1 MDKWY
6 ICIYTNKLKLEDI
19 KKNVYRD
26 SMISKNLLAQE
37 RIQTLN
43 RSQAFSW
50 YIRHCKCMSFG
61 LKNKLTEASKQ

>member
-43 RSQAFSW
+43 RSQAFS
-50 YIRHCKCMSFG
+50 
-61 LKNKLTEASKQ
+61 